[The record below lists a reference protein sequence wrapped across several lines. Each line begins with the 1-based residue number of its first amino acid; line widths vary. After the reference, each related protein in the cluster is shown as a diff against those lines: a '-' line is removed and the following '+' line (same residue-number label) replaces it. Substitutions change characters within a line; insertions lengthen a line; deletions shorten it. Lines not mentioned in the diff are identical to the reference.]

1 MVDQP
6 SRCNEVCHVYDS
18 ASQLGHYYTGCDL
31 PQMVVDREFRS
42 DLFYRLN
49 VFPVRLAAL
58 RKRREDITP
67 LVRHFVNVSI
77 GHCSQLC
84 SPA

>member
-42 DLFYRLN
+42 DLFYRLK
-49 VFPVRLAAL
+49 VVPVRLAAL